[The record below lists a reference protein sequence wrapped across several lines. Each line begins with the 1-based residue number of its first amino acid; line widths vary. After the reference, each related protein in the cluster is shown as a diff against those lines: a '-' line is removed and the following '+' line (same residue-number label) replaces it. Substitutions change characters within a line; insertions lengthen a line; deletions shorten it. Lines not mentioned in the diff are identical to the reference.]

1 MLRQMNFQALYWPT
15 CEHLSASLCAAGFEF
30 REQRRILRLPAPL
43 VLPTVL
49 TVAAPP
55 ASGR

>member
-1 MLRQMNFQALYWPT
+1 MLWQMNFQPLYWPAR
-15 CEHLSASLCAAGFEF
+15 ERLGASLRAAGFELP
-30 REQRRILRLPAPL
+30 EQRRILRLPPPL
-43 VLPTVL
+43 VLPTFL